1 MIITSLIAAVIIITS
16 LSGRW
21 GYQGVIATVGLMAVN
36 PNETYAG
43 IVFGS
48 FIISLVLA
56 GFRD

>member
-1 MIITSLIAAVIIITS
+1 
-16 LSGRW
+16 
-21 GYQGVIATVGLMAVN
+21 VIATVGLMAVN